1 MVILATLIIVVQ
13 VVFLVKLRLLIM
25 EIKIIAL
32 IYGILQDMKDIEVYI
47 NFF

>member
-1 MVILATLIIVVQ
+1 MVILATLIIVQ

-32 IYGILQDMKDIEVYI
+32 IYGILQDMEDIEVYI